1 MKRNYH
7 IVGKQGKHSEEELR
21 KHLCRN
27 GQFLLP
33 MVTLIEQARLAVDQ
47 VIEVL
52 GRASIEA
59 VLDLS
64 AAQVAG
70 PRQPGRRGEGEVVWY
85 GSQAG
90 RVKLSDRKLA
100 VKRPRLRRRKAGRNG
115 EVAVPAYEAMQEEE
129 GLGQKMLH
137 TLLHGVSSRHYQ
149 KVVPEMA
156 ETVGISRSAVSREA
170 KEAAE
175 GKFQELLERRFEECD
190 LLVIYLDGMH
200 FGEYTMIAAVGVDGE
215 GRKQLLGLQEGATEN
230 AAAAKALLEK
240 LVAQGVDPEKK
251 LLFVIDGSKAL
262 RAAITAVF
270 GSQHPVQ
277 RCRIHKLR
285 NVLEQLPEEQQD
297 QARSTIRAAWRLE
310 PKDGQSRLRKLADW
324 FDESHPAAAASV
336 REGLEEC
343 FTLNRLGVPASLQR
357 CLATTNLIESSQSSV
372 RMRTRRVCN
381 WRDGAMVERWVA
393 ASFLTAEKSFRRIMG
408 HRDLWMLEAILR
420 GSKSATRSGVA

>member
-7 IVGKQGKHSEEELR
+7 IVGKQGKRSEEELR

-33 MVTLIEQARLAVDQ
+33 MVALIEQARMAVDE

-70 PRQPGRRGEGEVVWY
+70 PRQPGRRGPGEVVWY

-100 VKRPRLRRRKAGRNG
+100 VKRPRLRRRGAGRNG
-115 EVAVPAYEAMQEEE
+115 EVAVPAYEAMQREE

-137 TLLHGVSSRHYQ
+137 TLLHGVSTRHYQ

-200 FGEYTMIAAVGVDGE
+200 FGDYTMIAAVGVDRE

-230 AAAAKALLEK
+230 AAAAKVLLEK

-277 RCRIHKLR
+277 RCRLHKLR
-285 NVLEQLPEEQQD
+285 NVLEQLPKEQQD

-310 PKDGQSRLRKLADW
+310 PKDGLARLRKLADW
-324 FDESHPAAAASV
+324 FDQSYPAAAASV
-336 REGLEEC
+336 REGMEEC
-343 FTLNRLGVPASLQR
+343 FTLNRLGVPASLHR
-357 CLATTNLIESSQSSV
+357 CLATTNLIESPQSGV
-372 RMRTRRVCN
+372 RMRTRRICR

-393 ASFLTAEKSFRRIMG
+393 ASFLATEKSFRRIMG
-408 HRDLWMLEAILR
+408 HRDLWMLDAILR
-420 GSKSATRSGVA
+420 GSKSATRSEVA

>member
-7 IVGKQGKHSEEELR
+7 IVGKLGKRNEEELR

-33 MVTLIEQARLAVDQ
+33 MVALIEQARMAVDE

-90 RVKLSDRKLA
+90 RVKLSDRKLT
-100 VKRPRLRRRKAGRNG
+100 VKRPRLRRRGVGRKG
-115 EVAVPAYEAMQEEE
+115 EVPVPAYEAMQQDEA
-129 GLGQKMLH
+129 LGQKMLH
-137 TLLHGVSSRHYQ
+137 TLLHGVSSRNYQ

-156 ETVGISRSAVSREA
+156 ETVGVSRSAVSREA
-170 KEAAE
+170 KEAAA
-175 GKFQELLERRFEECD
+175 GKFQELLERRFEDFD

-200 FGEYTMIAAVGVDGE
+200 FGDYTMIGAVGVDGE

-230 AAAAKALLEK
+230 AAAAKALLER
-240 LVAQGVDPEKK
+240 LVAQGVDPEKR

-310 PKDGQSRLRKLADW
+310 PKDGMARLRQLADW
-324 FDESHPAAAASV
+324 FDESHPSAAASL

-343 FTLNRLGVPASLQR
+343 FTLNRLGVPASLHR
-357 CLATTNLIESSQSSV
+357 CLATTNLIESPQSGV
-372 RMRTRRVCN
+372 RLRTRRICR
-381 WRDGAMVERWVA
+381 WRDGAMVQRWVA
-393 ASFLTAEKSFRRIMG
+393 ASFLATEKSFRRIMG
-408 HRDLWMLEAILR
+408 YRDLWMLEAILR
-420 GSKSATRSGVA
+420 GSKSATRSEVA

>member
-1 MKRNYH
+1 MKRKYH
-7 IVGKQGKHSEEELR
+7 IVGKQGKRNEQELR
-21 KHLCRN
+21 EHLCRN

-33 MVTLIEQARLAVDQ
+33 MVELVEQARMVVDE

-64 AAQVAG
+64 AAQIAG

-90 RVKLSDRKLA
+90 RVRLRDRKLT
-100 VKRPRLRRRKAGRNG
+100 VRRPRLRRRGVGQRG
-115 EVAVPAYEAMQEEE
+115 EVPVPAYEAMQQEN
-129 GLGQKMLH
+129 GLEQKMLH

-156 ETVGISRSAVSREA
+156 ETVGVSRSAVSREA

-175 GKFQELLERRFEECD
+175 GKFQELLERRFEDFD

-200 FGEYTMIAAVGVDGE
+200 FGEYTMIAAVGVDRE

-230 AAAAKALLEK
+230 AAAAKALLER
-240 LVAQGVDPEKK
+240 LVAQGVDPEKR

-270 GSQHPVQ
+270 GAQHAVQ

-285 NVLEQLPEEQQD
+285 NVLEQLPEEQKD

-310 PKDGQSRLRKLADW
+310 PKEGMARLRKLADW
-324 FDESHPAAAASV
+324 FEEAYPSAAASLQ
-336 REGLEEC
+336 EGLEEC
-343 FTLNRLGVPASLQR
+343 FTLNRLGVPASLHR
-357 CLATTNLIESSQSSV
+357 CLATTNLIESPQSGV
-372 RMRTRRVCN
+372 RMRTRRICH
-381 WRDGAMVERWVA
+381 WRDGAMVQRWVA
-393 ASFLTAEKSFRRIMG
+393 ASFLVTEKSFRRIMG

-420 GSKSATRSGVA
+420 GSKSPTRSEVA

>member
-1 MKRNYH
+1 MRNYH
-7 IVGKQGKHSEEELR
+7 IVGKQGKRSEEELR

-33 MVTLIEQARLAVDQ
+33 MVALIEQARMAVDE

-100 VKRPRLRRRKAGRNG
+100 VKRPRLRRRGAGRNG
-115 EVAVPAYEAMQEEE
+115 EVPVPAYQAMQREE

-137 TLLHGVSSRHYQ
+137 TLLHGVSSRNYQ

-156 ETVGISRSAVSREA
+156 ATVGITRSAVSREA

-200 FGEYTMIAAVGVDGE
+200 FGEYTMIAAVGVDRE

-240 LVAQGVDPEKK
+240 LVGQGVDPEKK

-262 RAAITAVF
+262 RAAIAAVF
-270 GSQHPVQ
+270 GVQHPVQ

-310 PKDGQSRLRKLADW
+310 PKDGQARLRKLADW
-324 FDESHPAAAASV
+324 FEESHPAAAASV

-343 FTLNRLGVPASLQR
+343 FTLNRLGVPASLHR
-357 CLATTNLIESSQSSV
+357 CLATTNLIESPQSGV
-372 RMRTRRVCN
+372 RMRTRRICR
-381 WRDGAMVERWVA
+381 WRDGAMVQRWVA
-393 ASFLTAEKSFRRIMG
+393 ASFLATEKSFRRIMG

-420 GSKSATRSGVA
+420 GSKSATRSEVA